1 MTKITIAQKIREGE
15 FGRIK
20 QRTQFKKDNKNRIHI
35 KDVVVDNYYQFG
47 KHYHDIYNYS
57 IDLSYQAVKC
67 IKNKLDFKGKPISF
81 SNHLSIWMQLGYMH
95 PKLMGEWENSSIFYF
110 PDDEQYENIHVKE
123 ITYEKAISLL
133 PQGKPILATW

>member
-35 KDVVVDNYYQFG
+35 KDVVVDSYYQFG
-47 KHYHDIYNYS
+47 KHYHDISNYS
-57 IDLSYQAVKC
+57 IDLSYQAIKC

-81 SNHLSIWMQLGYMH
+81 SNHQSVWLQLGYMH
-95 PKLMGEWENSSIFYF
+95 PELTGEWENSPIFYF
-110 PDDEQYENIHVKE
+110 PDDEQYENIYVKK

-133 PQGKPILATW
+133 PQGKPILSTW